1 MTKPAICLLWRR
13 KLFAALSIRHARV
26 KSLTSI
32 TVYSLKVPWLFHH
45 GWTPP
50 QDVATNLALSTT
62 TNTMMGKSYMA
73 IMVKEKVWRHIKR
86 GLIEGYA
93 TGNRG
98 RTYYS
103 LREVVKTIA
112 SFSRVAQHTRLDPTG
127 NTNRFH
133 WIPPFL
139 VVEDLKLSQSYY
151 ITCLTRVIT

>member
-1 MTKPAICLLWRR
+1 MTKPAICPLWRR

-50 QDVATNLALSTT
+50 QGVATNLALSTT
-62 TNTMMGKSYMA
+62 TNKRMGKSYMA
-73 IMVKEKVWRHIKR
+73 IKVKEKVWRHIKR
-86 GLIEGYA
+86 GLIEGNA
-93 TGNRG
+93 NGNRG

-139 VVEDLKLSQSYY
+139 VVEDLKLYQSYY